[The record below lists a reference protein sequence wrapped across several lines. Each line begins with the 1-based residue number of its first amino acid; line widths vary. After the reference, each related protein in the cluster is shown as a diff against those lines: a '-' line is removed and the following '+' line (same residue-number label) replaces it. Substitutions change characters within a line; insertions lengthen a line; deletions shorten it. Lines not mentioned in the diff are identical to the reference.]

1 MYKRQIHYYLIL
13 SKTKLSRE
21 IKAWISY
28 DLGNSA
34 FATTVLAAFFP
45 IFYNQYWSS
54 NIDSTLSA
62 QYLSWTLVISN
73 LTLLFTAPLIGAI
86 TDISK
91 STKKLF
97 ISMVMISIIGTGL
110 LYTLDA
116 GLWLYALIFF
126 GIANY
131 FFSAS
136 NVIYDKILVQ
146 IASPGLFSKISGYG
160 YAWGY
165 FGGGFL
171 FLINACMSLYPELFG
186 LSSQAEAI
194 RWSFITVSVWWF
206 IFLIPLAVTY
216 KEPSAKVVE
225 NQVIRNSFKN
235 LINTFISISQYRN
248 AFIFL
253 IAFFLFIDGVHTV
266 VALAATFALNL
277 GLDSSSVI
285 IALLMVQFI
294 AFPSTLMWA
303 YVGEKYSDKFVINF
317 SILIYILIIIYT
329 LFLSNAMEFYILAAM
344 VGFVQ
349 GGIQGSSRG
358 LFAKLIPHDKAGEF
372 FGLFNTFGK
381 AGAFMGPALVGLF
394 LALFENVRISLLPIL
409 VLFVLGLIVLYFV
422 KTDETF

>member
-1 MYKRQIHYYLIL
+1 MNIQVKIKF
-13 SKTKLSRE
+13 SKK

-28 DLGNSA
+28 DLGSSA

-54 NIDSTLSA
+54 NIESVLSA

-86 TDISK
+86 TDISR

-97 ISMVMISIIGTGL
+97 VSMVMISIIGTGF
-110 LYTLDA
+110 LYTLQA
-116 GLWLYALIFF
+116 GSWLYALIFF

-146 IASPGLFSKISGYG
+146 ISSPELFSKISGYG

-186 LSSQAEAI
+186 LSSQADAI

-206 IFLIPLAVTY
+206 IFLIPLAITY

-225 NQVIRNSFKN
+225 NQVIKNSFKN
-235 LINTFISISQYRN
+235 LMNTFISISQYRN

-317 SILIYILIIIYT
+317 SILIYIVIIIYT
-329 LFLSNAMEFYILAAM
+329 LFLSSAMEFYILAAM

-394 LALFENVRISLLPIL
+394 LALFESVRISLLPIL

>member
-1 MYKRQIHYYLIL
+1 M

-110 LYTLDA
+110 LYTLEA

-216 KEPSAKVVE
+216 KEPSAKVVK

>member
-1 MYKRQIHYYLIL
+1 M

-110 LYTLDA
+110 LYTLEA

-394 LALFENVRISLLPIL
+394 LAFFENVRISLLPIL

>member
-1 MYKRQIHYYLIL
+1 M

-110 LYTLDA
+110 LYTLEA

-194 RWSFITVSVWWF
+194 RWSFIIVSVWWF

-225 NQVIRNSFKN
+225 SQVIRNSFKN

>member
-1 MYKRQIHYYLIL
+1 M

-110 LYTLDA
+110 LYTLEA

-194 RWSFITVSVWWF
+194 RWSFITVSIWWF

-225 NQVIRNSFKN
+225 SQVIRNSFKN

-394 LALFENVRISLLPIL
+394 LALFESVRISLLPIL

>member
-1 MYKRQIHYYLIL
+1 MNTQVKKNF
-13 SKTKLSRE
+13 SKE

-28 DLGNSA
+28 DLGSSA

-54 NIDSTLSA
+54 NIDSVLSA

-86 TDISK
+86 TDISR

-97 ISMVMISIIGTGL
+97 VSMVMISIIGTGF
-110 LYTLDA
+110 LYTLQA
-116 GLWLYALIFF
+116 GSWLYALIFF

-146 IASPGLFSKISGYG
+146 ISSPELFSKISGYG

-186 LSSQAEAI
+186 LSSQADAI
-194 RWSFITVSVWWF
+194 RWSFITVSLWWF
-206 IFLIPLAVTY
+206 IFLIPLAITY
-216 KEPSAKVVE
+216 KEPSTKVVE

-317 SILIYILIIIYT
+317 SILIYIVIIIYT
-329 LFLSNAMEFYILAAM
+329 LFLSSAMEFYILAAM

-394 LALFENVRISLLPIL
+394 LALFESVRISLLPIL

>member
-1 MYKRQIHYYLIL
+1 M
-13 SKTKLSRE
+13 SRE

-110 LYTLDA
+110 LYTLEA

-194 RWSFITVSVWWF
+194 RWSFITVSIWWF

>member
-1 MYKRQIHYYLIL
+1 M

-146 IASPGLFSKISGYG
+146 IASPSLFSKISGYG

-225 NQVIRNSFKN
+225 SQVFRNSFKN

>member
-1 MYKRQIHYYLIL
+1 M

-110 LYTLDA
+110 LYTLEA
-116 GLWLYALIFF
+116 GVWLYALIFF

-194 RWSFITVSVWWF
+194 RWSFITVSIWWF
-206 IFLIPLAVTY
+206 IFLIPLALTY

>member
-1 MYKRQIHYYLIL
+1 MNIQVKKKF
-13 SKTKLSRE
+13 SKE

-54 NIDSTLSA
+54 NIESVLSA

-86 TDISK
+86 TDISR

-97 ISMVMISIIGTGL
+97 VSMVMISIIGTGF
-110 LYTLDA
+110 LYTLQA
-116 GLWLYALIFF
+116 GSWLYALIFF

-146 IASPGLFSKISGYG
+146 ISSPELFSKISGYG

-186 LSSQAEAI
+186 LSSQADAI

-206 IFLIPLAVTY
+206 IFLIPLAITY

-225 NQVIRNSFKN
+225 NQVIKNSFKN
-235 LINTFISISQYRN
+235 LMNTFISISQYRN

-317 SILIYILIIIYT
+317 SILIYIVIIIYT
-329 LFLSNAMEFYILAAM
+329 LFLSSAMEFYILAAM

-394 LALFENVRISLLPIL
+394 LALFESVRISLLPIL

>member
-1 MYKRQIHYYLIL
+1 M

-97 ISMVMISIIGTGL
+97 ISRFMISIIGTGL
-110 LYTLDA
+110 LYTLEA

-194 RWSFITVSVWWF
+194 RWSFITVSIWWF